1 MDSFIRENRSQ
12 LIKIWSS
19 ENGGNRQVVDRFN
32 IQKGI
37 VSFLGIPGLGI
48 AVNHISGFQMKTANH
63 QGIHIDI
70 LLSRHKVF
78 GTNKTIAV
86 CHNLQDSMG
95 FLGIRVSGTFST
107 NFFSGHI
114 VPGRRVKS
122 LFSNLRV
129 WGAFFNRLI
138 GDSIFYFRC
147 FRFHSY
153 SFRCFSFF
161 CFCLLF
167 IRYSLLFFYSPLFR
181 LHCVPVFLHCRRLFC
196 DRLILQ
202 RGLFPASCFFLNG
215 LRLRLPIR

>member
-1 MDSFIRENRSQ
+1 MDSFIRENGGQ
-12 LIKIWSS
+12 LIKIRSS
-19 ENGGNRQVVDRFN
+19 ENGGNRQVIDRFN

-78 GTNKTIAV
+78 GTNKTVAV
-86 CHNLQDSMG
+86 SHNLQNSMC
-95 FLGIRVSGTFST
+95 FLGIRVSWPFST
-107 NFFSGHI
+107 NFFSRHI
-114 VPGRRVKS
+114 VPGRSVKR
-122 LFSNLRV
+122 LFSPISVL
-129 WGAFFNRLI
+129 GAFFISLI
-138 GDSIFYFRC
+138 RNNFFHFRC
-147 FRFHSY
+147 FN
-153 SFRCFSFF
+153 FRCFSFF

-202 RGLFPASCFFLNG
+202 RGLFSASCFFLNG
-215 LRLRLPIR
+215 LQLRLPIR